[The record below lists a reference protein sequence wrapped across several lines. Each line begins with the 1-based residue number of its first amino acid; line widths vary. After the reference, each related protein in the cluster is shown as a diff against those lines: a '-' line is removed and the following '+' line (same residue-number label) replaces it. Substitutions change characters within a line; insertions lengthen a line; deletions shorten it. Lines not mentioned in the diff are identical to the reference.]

1 RLERLRRGAE
11 DEVGMA
17 ADHLRP
23 DDDVYRFAGAVGFLG
38 HELEAARVHRLRAGV
53 VYLEPLLAR
62 VVADGVGHDLR
73 DDEVAGEEIA
83 GAVAPRLRRLL
94 APARD
99 DERRGGPRKTLHF
112 VSSSSCS
119 AAVDATADAEIWPA
133 ARITISSVVCFCLS
147 SYRRTSPRT

>member
-1 RLERLRRGAE
+1 
-11 DEVGMA
+11 
-17 ADHLRP
+17 
-23 DDDVYRFAGAVGFLG
+23 
-38 HELEAARVHRLRAGV
+38 
-53 VYLEPLLAR
+53 AR

-147 SYRRTSPRT
+147 SYRRTSPRTRTYSPTWWATPDAASTSLEKKISGKS